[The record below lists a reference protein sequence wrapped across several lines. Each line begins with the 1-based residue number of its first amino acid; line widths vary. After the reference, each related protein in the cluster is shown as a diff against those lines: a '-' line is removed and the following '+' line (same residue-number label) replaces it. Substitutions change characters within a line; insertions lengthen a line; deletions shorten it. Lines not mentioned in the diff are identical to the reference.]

1 MTARKCQGAKKAL
14 TRLIELPKFCHEDA
28 ASGNTFPQVAKSE
41 AWQMVSAWISR

>member
-28 ASGNTFPQVAKSE
+28 ASGKYI
-41 AWQMVSAWISR
+41 SAGCKV